1 LKLVFLELSSLEDLE
16 TSVGVFLLF
25 ELDVTVTKTDSF
37 IVDSNSAG
45 EDGTN
50 LTEKGMDI
58 LNSDVGVEVL
68 DVDVGFRGEV
78 SNVSLEHD
86 SDVLSAKFLIL
97 SILSGSFSITG
108 IQEVDETE
116 TSGLSGSLISHDSY
130 EVKRT
135 KSGEEVVKGFFMNV
149 FIKITDVKRRSHGK
163 LVERVEARLTHGH
176 VREGVRHRKIHLY
189 LFL

>member
-1 LKLVFLELSSLEDLE
+1 MKLVFLELGSLEDLE
-16 TSVGVFLLF
+16 TSVSVFLLF
-25 ELDVTVTKTDSF
+25 ELDVAVTKTDAF
-37 IVDSNSAG
+37 VVDSDSAG
-45 EDGTN
+45 EDGAN
-50 LTEKGMDI
+50 LTEKGVNI

-78 SNVSLEHD
+78 SDVSLEHD
-86 SDVLSAKFLIL
+86 SDVLSAELLIL
-97 SILSGSFSITG
+97 SILSGSFG
-108 IQEVDETE
+108 ISRVQEVDETE

-135 KSGEEVVKGFFMNV
+135 KSGEEVVKSFFMDV
-149 FIKITDVKRRSHGK
+149 FVKISDVKRRSHGK
-163 LVERVEARLTHGH
+163 LVERVEAGLTHGH

>member
-1 LKLVFLELSSLEDLE
+1 MKLVFLELGSLEDLE
-16 TSVGVFLLF
+16 TSVSVFLLF
-25 ELDVTVTKTDSF
+25 ELDVTVAKTDTF
-37 IVDSNSAG
+37 IVDGNSAG
-45 EDGTN
+45 ENGTN
-50 LTEKGMDI
+50 LTEKGVNI

-68 DVDVGFRGEV
+68 DVDVGFRREV

-86 SDVLSAKFLIL
+86 SDVLSAEFLIL
-97 SILSGSFSITG
+97 SILSGSFSITR

-135 KSGEEVVKGFFMNV
+135 KSGEEVVESFFMNV
-149 FIKITDVKRRSHGK
+149 FIKISDVERRSHGK
-163 LVERVEARLTHGH
+163 LIERIEARLTHRH
-176 VREGVRHRKIHLY
+176 VREGIRHRKIHLY